1 MTAKDPNSHSGHG
14 SRKFTLPKHRILRG
28 KKNFQQLFESGSV
41 LHGSAVQ
48 FRYLLTG
55 KENGVKI
62 GFIAKK
68 SLGNAVTR
76 NRTKRLLRE
85 AWRLQQEEMINL
97 ADRSDTGIHGVFM
110 AKRTDLTFQIVQ
122 NETRELIEKLQ
133 GRMGRQK
140 QKHNRQ

>member
-1 MTAKDPNSHSGHG
+1 MTAKDPNSHPDNG

-41 LHGSAVQ
+41 LHAPVVQ

-55 KENGVKI
+55 KEKGVQI

-68 SLGNAVTR
+68 SLGNAVVR

-97 ADRSDTGIHGVFM
+97 ADRADTGIHGVFM
-110 AKRTDLTFQIVQ
+110 AKRTGLTFQVVQ
-122 NETRELIEKLQ
+122 KEIRELIDKLQ
-133 GRMGRQK
+133 SRLVRQK
-140 QKHNRQ
+140 QKYNRQ

>member
-14 SRKFTLPKHRILRG
+14 SRKFTLPKYRILRG

-41 LHGSAVQ
+41 LHASAVQ

-55 KENGVKI
+55 KEKGVKI

-68 SLGNAVTR
+68 SLGNAVAR
-76 NRTKRLLRE
+76 NRAKRLLRE
-85 AWRLQQEEMINL
+85 AWRVQQAEMANL
-97 ADRSDTGIHGVFM
+97 ADLADTGIHGVFM
-110 AKRTDLTFQIVQ
+110 AKRTDLTFQVVQ
-122 NETRELIEKLQ
+122 KETRELIEKLQ
-133 GRMGRQK
+133 SRLARQQ